1 MNLFNFSVWAVIIQF
16 LGSLA
21 IAAYVFAAIL
31 SLIFRCNVYQ
41 ARLLVA
47 EGVVTSLNFMVA
59 ATLLKTINLRTW
71 RQILVFSLILS
82 IRIFLK
88 KLFVWEK
95 MQILTI
101 KSRV

>member
-21 IAAYVFAAIL
+21 IAAYVFAAIF

-41 ARLLVA
+41 ARLIVA

-71 RQILVFSLILS
+71 RQILVFRLILS

>member
-21 IAAYVFAAIL
+21 IAAYVFAAIF

-41 ARLLVA
+41 ARLIVA

-71 RQILVFSLILS
+71 RQILIFSLILS

>member
-21 IAAYVFAAIL
+21 IAAYVFAAIF
-31 SLIFRCNVYQ
+31 SLILRCNVYQ
-41 ARLLVA
+41 ARLIVA
-47 EGVVTSLNFMVA
+47 EGVATSLNFMVA

-95 MQILTI
+95 MQIMTI

>member
-41 ARLLVA
+41 ARIIVA

-71 RQILVFSLILS
+71 RQIIVFSLILL

>member
-21 IAAYVFAAIL
+21 IAAYVFAAIF

-41 ARLLVA
+41 ARLIVA

>member
-31 SLIFRCNVYQ
+31 SLVFRFNVYQ
-41 ARLLVA
+41 ARLIVA

>member
-1 MNLFNFSVWAVIIQF
+1 MNLFNFLVWAVIIQF

-21 IAAYVFAAIL
+21 IAAYVFAAIF
-31 SLIFRCNVYQ
+31 SLILRFNVYQ
-41 ARLLVA
+41 ARLIVA

-95 MQILTI
+95 MQIMTI